1 MARHT
6 VADITVAD
14 LRTVNSDTTITDA
27 IEQMFETGSPQL
39 GVEANDELVGI
50 VSHRDV
56 TRVLH
61 LCGQIKQEDSV
72 LEKSIT
78 MAVNRSYGLVEP
90 EDSLFKLFDELADT
104 PYVII
109 DTGDSQKILRDVGL
123 HQFLEDEIKE
133 FLLIEEIERTI
144 RDIFRETV
152 EDELDSKLKETF
164 FSLDLRTPSRLEEC
178 NFRHY
183 SIFVSDNWGAFE
195 SQFEHKRDFVRE
207 LIDRVGEIRNQM
219 FHFRDLDDQDTLDT
233 EFVEFAREHLNYIYD
248 ERVTG

>member
-14 LRTVNSDTTITDA
+14 LRTVNSDTTITEV

-50 VSHRDV
+50 VSHRDF

-90 EDSLFKLFDELADT
+90 ENSLFKLFDHPSLPMEILLLDQT
-104 PYVII
+104 TGEQII
-109 DTGDSQKILRDVGL
+109 L
-123 HQFLEDEIKE
+123 
-133 FLLIEEIERTI
+133 
-144 RDIFRETV
+144 FRAHCV
-152 EDELDSKLKETF
+152 
-164 FSLDLRTPSRLEEC
+164 
-178 NFRHY
+178 
-183 SIFVSDNWGAFE
+183 
-195 SQFEHKRDFVRE
+195 
-207 LIDRVGEIRNQM
+207 
-219 FHFRDLDDQDTLDT
+219 
-233 EFVEFAREHLNYIYD
+233 
-248 ERVTG
+248 